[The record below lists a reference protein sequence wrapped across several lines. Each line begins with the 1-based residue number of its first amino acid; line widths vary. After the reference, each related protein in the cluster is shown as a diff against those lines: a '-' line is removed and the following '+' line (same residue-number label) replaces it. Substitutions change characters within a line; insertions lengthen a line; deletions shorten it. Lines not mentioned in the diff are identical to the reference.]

1 MVTRKLSYAS
11 GASDTPLIGATIG
24 DFFDSIAS
32 KYPSNEAVVSCHE
45 GIRLTY
51 SQLKEKV
58 DLCARSLLAL
68 GAKKG
73 DRVGIWSPNNVK
85 WLIIQLA
92 TSKIGVILVN
102 INPSY
107 KVPELEYA
115 LNQSGTSI
123 LVLAPRSK
131 YDDYVAMICELIPE
145 AKKAK
150 DKNIKSKK
158 VPNLKTLVLI
168 EPANL
173 ESAYSWDEMM
183 NLGKKVPQS
192 KLEEIQAGL
201 EFDEPINIQYTS
213 GTTGAPKGATLTH
226 HGILNNGFITG
237 EILKFTDNDRLCVP
251 VPFYHCFGMV
261 ISNLLC
267 LTHGATIV
275 LPGDGF
281 DPEIV
286 LKTIQDEKCTA
297 VHGVPTMFV
306 RELDHPNFS
315 KYDLSSL
322 RTGIMAGAPCPV
334 ELMKKVVNDMGAKEI
349 TICYGMTETSPVTF
363 QTRMDDP
370 IEIRVS
376 TVGRVHPHVE
386 AKVIDK
392 ETGKTLPVGQEGE
405 LCVRGYVNMLGYWER
420 PDWTKGA
427 IDEHGWMHTG
437 DVAVMNEDGYVN
449 IVGRTKDM
457 IARAGEKIFP
467 REVEEVLYTHPMIVE
482 AQVIGIPSKEFGEEV
497 MVWIQLKKGQTAT
510 VDDIRQFCKE
520 RMAYFKVPKYV
531 KFVDKFPM
539 TVTGKIQKFKMR
551 EISVKEIGLEEASK
565 IKTA

>member
-1 MVTRKLSYAS
+1 MTRKLSYTS
-11 GASDTPLIGATIG
+11 GTSNMPLIGFTIG
-24 DFFDSIAS
+24 DFFDLTVS
-32 KYPSNEAVVSCHE
+32 KYPENEAIVSCHE
-45 GIRLTY
+45 RIRLTY

-58 DLCARSLLAL
+58 DHCARALLAL
-68 GAKKG
+68 GVKKG
-73 DRVGIWSPNNVK
+73 NRVGIWSPNNVK

-92 TSKIGVILVN
+92 TAKIGAILVN

-107 KVPELEYA
+107 KIPELEYA
-115 LNQSGTSI
+115 LNQSGTSV
-123 LVLAPRSK
+123 LVFAPRSK
-131 YDDYVAMICELIPE
+131 YDDYVAMVCELIPE
-145 AKKAK
+145 AKKTR
-150 DKNIKSKK
+150 DKKIKSKK
-158 VPNLKTLVLI
+158 LPNLKTLVLL
-168 EPANL
+168 EPAGL
-173 ESAYSWDEMM
+173 ESAYTWDEMM
-183 NLGKKVPQS
+183 NVGKEVPQS
-192 KLEEIQAGL
+192 NLEGIQAGL

-237 EILKFTDNDRLCVP
+237 EILKFTDKDRLCVP

-281 DPEIV
+281 DPEMV

-297 VHGVPTMFV
+297 AHGVPTMFV

-322 RTGIMAGAPCPV
+322 RTGIMAGSPCPV
-334 ELMKKVVNDMGAKEI
+334 ELMKKVVNEMGAKDI

-363 QTRMDDP
+363 QTRIDDP

-376 TVGRVHPHVE
+376 TVGGVHPHVE
-386 AKVIDK
+386 AKIIDK
-392 ETGKTLPVGQEGE
+392 ETGKILPIGQEGE

-420 PDWTKGA
+420 PDWTKNA
-427 IDEHGWMHTG
+427 IDSHGWMHTG
-437 DVAVMNEDGYVN
+437 DVAVMNENGYVN

-467 REVEEVLYTHPMIVE
+467 REVEEALYTHPKIVE
-482 AQVIGIPSKEFGEEV
+482 AQVIGVPSKEYGEEV
-497 MVWIQLKKGQTAT
+497 MAWIQLKKGQTAT
-510 VDDIRQFCKE
+510 VEEIRQFCKE

-551 EISVKEIGLEEASK
+551 EISIKEMGLEEASK